1 MAIGAGILRVPKE
14 AKKGEIVKV
23 QMVITHPME
32 PGTRKDPQT
41 GQLIPAYHLTKLEL
55 FFNDKLVSVID
66 MGGGVSANPFIGI
79 TLKVEESGTVK
90 ISYEDNKGGKWEK
103 TAEISVV

>member
-1 MAIGAGILRVPKE
+1 MAVGTGILRVPKE

-41 GQLIPAYHLTKLEL
+41 GQLIPAYHLTKLEV
-55 FFNDKLVSVID
+55 FFNDKTVSVID
-66 MGGGVSANPFIGI
+66 MGGGVSANPFIGL
-79 TLKVEESGTVK
+79 TLKVEESGIVK
-90 ISYEDNKGGKWEK
+90 ISYEDNNGGKWEK
-103 TAEISVV
+103 TAEIRVV

>member
-1 MAIGAGILRVPKE
+1 MAVGSAIVRVPKE
-14 AKKGEIVKV
+14 AKKGEIIRI

-41 GQLIPAYHLTKLEL
+41 GQIIPAHHLTKLEI
-55 FFNDKLVSVID
+55 FFNDNPVSVID

-79 TLKVEESGTVK
+79 TMKAEQSGVIK
-90 ISYEDNKGGKWEK
+90 IVYEDNKGGKWEK
-103 TAEISVV
+103 TAEITVA

>member
-14 AKKGEIVKV
+14 AKKGEIVRV

-41 GQLIPAYHLTKLEL
+41 GQLIPAHHITKLEVL
-55 FFNDKLVSVID
+55 FNNKTVSVINT
-66 MGGGVSANPFIGI
+66 GGGVSTNPFIGI
-79 TLKVEESGTVK
+79 TLKVEESGIVK

>member
-1 MAIGAGILRVPKE
+1 MAVGAGILRVPKE

-41 GQLIPAYHLTKLEL
+41 GQIIPAYHLTKLEVL
-55 FFNDKLVSVID
+55 FNDKTVSVVD
-66 MGGGVSANPFIGI
+66 MGGGVSANPFIGL
-79 TLKVEESGTVK
+79 TLKVDESGIVK

-103 TAEISVV
+103 TAEIRVV